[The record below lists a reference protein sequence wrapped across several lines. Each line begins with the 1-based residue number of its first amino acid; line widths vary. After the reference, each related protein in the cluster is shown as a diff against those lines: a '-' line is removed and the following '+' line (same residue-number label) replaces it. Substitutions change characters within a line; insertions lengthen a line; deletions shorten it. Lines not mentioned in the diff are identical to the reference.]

1 MSITAYHFWSP
12 TCAPCKAIKPAVE
25 DLKEEFASIN
35 WISVNTHDDKDN
47 VSSKYGVTVVPTIVI
62 EVKNNANEVTSVE
75 KQVGTNIAQYYRII
89 RTAIR
94 TSQQP

>member
-25 DLKEEFASIN
+25 DLKEEFPFIN
-35 WISVNTHDDKDN
+35 WVSVNTHDDKDN
-47 VSSKYGVTVVPTIVI
+47 VSSTHSVTVVPTIVI

-75 KQVGTNIAQYYRII
+75 KQVGSNIAQYYRII

-94 TSQQP
+94 TSQQS